1 MCNPELTAD
10 EQRFWYAIIEALPAT
25 LLSRA
30 DEPVIERMAIAWSR
44 FWHCKALV
52 AEQGLLVQTAEGPR
66 RNPLLIIERDARDEM
81 HRCGE
86 VLGLSPVARARI
98 TVSDPMTTTDPTEL
112 LLDQI
117 DGGNWN
123 ADKVVP
129 IASARKR
136 AAK

>member
-1 MCNPELTAD
+1 MCNPELSAE
-10 EQRFWYAIIEALPAT
+10 EQRFWYAIIESLPAT
-25 LLSRA
+25 LMSRA
-30 DEPVIERMAIAWSR
+30 DEQVVERMAIAWNR
-44 FWHCKALV
+44 MWHCKALIL
-52 AEQGLLVQTAEGPR
+52 EQGLLVKTPEGPR
-66 RNPLLIIERDARDEM
+66 RNPLLMVERDARDEM

-86 VLGLSPVARARI
+86 VLGLSPVARSRI
-98 TVSDPMTTTDPTEL
+98 TVADPGATTDPTEL
-112 LLDQI
+112 LLSQI